1 MQQGAGQPG
10 GILQTSAKRK
20 KIKELFGCSRPS
32 ISTGA
37 ARELTRSL
45 PLPKKIPPPSPP
57 AGISPPRSAPCR
69 RWVIGGRRL
78 CSGCCRATSAPRAR
92 PTQGSAQ
99 GGFGEP
105 GVAAGPSRMGVL
117 HRVGCVTQGMN
128 SVSPVSNRGDTRE
141 PSGRHHSASF
151 LFMLQPRAPF
161 SAPAARSQ
169 RRRLLFSPRVSPA
182 AFAGGSERSL
192 PSHPVSQN
200 SIFFFSAAAPAAALC
215 FHSYCSKTSQ
225 EQHKNLGSAGTA
237 AKAAS

>member
-169 RRRLLFSPRVSPA
+169 RRRLLFSPRLSPA

-200 SIFFFSAAAPAAALC
+200 SIFFFFPQPL
-215 FHSYCSKTSQ
+215 
-225 EQHKNLGSAGTA
+225 
-237 AKAAS
+237 

>member
-45 PLPKKIPPPSPP
+45 PLPKKIPLPAHRLGSHPPDQPR
-57 AGISPPRSAPCR
+57 AGAGLSGEGAFVRGAVGPRLLPGLAPHRARCR
-69 RWVIGGRRL
+69 AVLESLGWPRGRR
-78 CSGCCRATSAPRAR
+78 G
-92 PTQGSAQ
+92 
-99 GGFGEP
+99 
-105 GVAAGPSRMGVL
+105 GVL

-169 RRRLLFSPRVSPA
+169 RRRLLFSPRLSPA

-200 SIFFFSAAAPAAALC
+200 SFFFFFSAAAPAAALC

-225 EQHKNLGSAGTA
+225 ERHKNLGSAGTA